1 MEEKRITPMK
11 AIRLKCLDC
20 CCGSSHEVKLCAAT
34 NCPLYPYRLGK
45 NPNRA
50 GLGNS
55 GHFKANSTHS
65 ANEAEEIPAPV
76 V

>member
-1 MEEKRITPMK
+1 MEEKRVTPIK

-20 CCGSSHEVKLCAAT
+20 CCGSSHEVKLCT
-34 NCPLYPYRLGK
+34 VSKCPLYAFRFGK

-50 GLGNS
+50 GMGDS
-55 GHFKANSTHS
+55 SHFKTNNTHS
-65 ANEAEEIPAPV
+65 TNDLGENLPPV